1 MTNAEYEAHLKR
13 IDRILARSHG
23 RLPLSN
29 TWLTM
34 LLIASPLVGASIFAA
49 GMLVGRA
56 LF

>member
-13 IDRILARSHG
+13 IDRVLARSRAG
-23 RLPLSN
+23 SPVSN
-29 TWLTM
+29 TWLTTLM
-34 LLIASPLVGASIFAA
+34 IASPLIGASIFAA

>member
-13 IDRILARSHG
+13 IDSVLARSRG
-23 RLPLSN
+23 RSPVSN

>member
-13 IDRILARSHG
+13 IDRVLARSRAG
-23 RLPLSN
+23 APLSN
-29 TWLTM
+29 VWLTTLM
-34 LLIASPLVGASIFAA
+34 ITSPLVGASLFAA